1 MTDSVSPRPDRTIKL
16 LLSIIAGALTLIAL
30 SPFIAPLPTQAQAQR
45 PTLPSTPDPVD
56 AARARAAVAT
66 ARAEAANAVFAA
78 AAAGAG
84 TSIAIQGQPAEGQT
98 ALVSFK
104 GPQGEQIVSVLT
116 FRRGEWTKTAKI
128 PL

>member
-1 MTDSVSPRPDRTIKL
+1 MTDSVRPRPDRTIKL

-30 SPFIAPLPTQAQAQR
+30 RPFIAPLPTQAQAQR

-56 AARARAAVAT
+56 AARARAAVAA
-66 ARAEAANAVFAA
+66 ARAEATNAVFAA

-84 TSIAIQGQPAEGQT
+84 TSIAVLGRPVEGQT

-104 GPQGEQIVSVLT
+104 GSRGEQVVRVLI
-116 FRRGEWTKTAKI
+116 FRRGAWIRGDAI